1 MGLVSKTLRKATT
14 RRTSSWR
21 INSRSYTDRMGH
33 YTTRVPV
40 TRLVLETAQIESQTR
55 PVQETV
61 RAVYLEA
68 ELR

>member
-1 MGLVSKTLRKATT
+1 
-14 RRTSSWR
+14 
-21 INSRSYTDRMGH
+21 MGH

-40 TRLVLETAQIESQTR
+40 TRLVLETAQVESQTR
-55 PVQETV
+55 PVQGTV